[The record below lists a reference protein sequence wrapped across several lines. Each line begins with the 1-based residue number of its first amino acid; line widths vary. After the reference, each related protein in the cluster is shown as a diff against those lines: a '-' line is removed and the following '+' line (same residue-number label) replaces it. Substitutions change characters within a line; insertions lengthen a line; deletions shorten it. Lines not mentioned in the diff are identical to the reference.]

1 MRKIWLAVALLLMA
15 VLLPGAEKSM
25 NEEPPPPPPP
35 RGERPGGPAMWRAFS
50 ALDEKERG
58 ELIVLQRTDPEAF
71 REKMKA
77 LTEAFRKRE
86 RERIA
91 ELKKLVT
98 EYRSIPTETER
109 RNELRTEI
117 SRRIREDYQKR
128 LSENRRQLEE
138 MKKRVT
144 EMERELDKR
153 EEKADII
160 IKARIEA
167 LLSGAEEVD
176 PPRRR
181 KAPPPPPEDR
191 P

>member
-1 MRKIWLAVALLLMA
+1 MMRKMLLAALLLA
-15 VLLPGAEKSM
+15 GAFLHGAEQVP

-35 RGERPGGPAMWRAFS
+35 GERPGGPAMWRAFS

-71 REKMKA
+71 REKMKT

-98 EYRSIPTETER
+98 EYRSIPAETER

-128 LSENRRQLEE
+128 LHENRRQLEE
-138 MKKRVT
+138 MKKRVA

-176 PPRRR
+176 PPRKWKGPR
-181 KAPPPPPEDR
+181 PPEKR